1 MSRCAWMAL
10 REEGRGEDAYSI
22 VDVFAAGAADVFPK
36 GGELGR
42 AAEED
47 EGLVEGVC
55 GEVVDEAVHAQILA
69 LPSVYNILA
78 YKLRFQMALPEVI
91 HDRFM

>member
-1 MSRCAWMAL
+1 MLRCAWVAL
-10 REEGRGEDAYSI
+10 RKEGRGEGAHSI
-22 VDVFAAGAADVFPK
+22 VDVFAAGAAYVFPE

-55 GEVVDEAVHAQILA
+55 GEVVDEAVPLKGEV
-69 LPSVYNILA
+69 LPGPL
-78 YKLRFQMALPEVI
+78 EV
-91 HDRFM
+91 

>member
-1 MSRCAWMAL
+1 MSRCAWMTL

-22 VDVFAAGAADVFPK
+22 VDVFAAGAADVFPE

-55 GEVVDEAVHAQILA
+55 GEVVDEAVPLKGEV
-69 LPSVYNILA
+69 LPGSL
-78 YKLRFQMALPEVI
+78 EV
-91 HDRFM
+91 